1 MQVRMLDMKVDE
13 MNLYDYVLGTFEDMC
28 DLTEGRLYT
37 LNKLM
42 RDYNGHAINVGQF
55 KEVFGLNGFF
65 SILEYIGNMDNF
77 DTLVNYGNMCL
88 VDYEA
93 QLESVNLSNGLKM

>member
-1 MQVRMLDMKVDE
+1 MPNLVKNVDE
-13 MNLYDYVLGTFEDMC
+13 MTLSEYVIGTFDRFC

-42 RDYNGHAINVGQF
+42 RAYNGHAINVGQF